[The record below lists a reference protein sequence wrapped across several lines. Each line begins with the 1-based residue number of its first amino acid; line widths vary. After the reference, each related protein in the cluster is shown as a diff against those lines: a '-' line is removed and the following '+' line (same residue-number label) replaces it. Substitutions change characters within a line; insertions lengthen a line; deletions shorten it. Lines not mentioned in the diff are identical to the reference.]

1 MSDAN
6 KRIVLELMEN
16 LSDGRW
22 DAAFDALTDDAVWWV
37 PPMPQPLTKAQ
48 FRAVCLQAHRIYKGK
63 PKTIPKRITA
73 EEDRVALEA
82 ESDADLINGNHYHNH
97 YHYLFVLRGGKV
109 CEAKEYMDTKHA
121 AEAFGDLLPA
131 GKGSGA

>member
-6 KRIVLELMEN
+6 KKIVLDLMEN
-16 LSDGRW
+16 LSAGRW

-37 PPMPQPLTKAQ
+37 AGVPQALTKAQ
-48 FRAVCLQAHRIYKGK
+48 FRAVCLESHRIYKGK
-63 PKTIPKRITA
+63 PQTIPKRVTA
-73 EEDRVALEA
+73 EDDRVAMEA

-97 YHYLFVLRGGKV
+97 YHYLFVVRDGKV

-121 AEAFGDLLPA
+121 AEAFGDLLPVRKA
-131 GKGSGA
+131 S